1 MWYPD
6 RGWGH
11 ENKSTP
17 AGFKTP
23 PPHPINN
30 KTVRD
35 CIPPPPPAVLST
47 NRSVTKIRDDLPGH
61 VEMLIFHVET
71 TAAYCQ
77 TQGEEY
83 Y

>member
-1 MWYPD
+1 MADLLKKRKNELLMELSEYKD
-6 RGWGH
+6 
-11 ENKSTP
+11 
-17 AGFKTP
+17 
-23 PPHPINN
+23 N